1 VVATDGVNWPQRRAE
16 AMTRLAGAWLRDQR
30 PPKPLTD
37 QVEVLI
43 HVNANAATSDRRIA
57 AEDTCRLDSGEFLAP
72 SVVWRLACDAR
83 VRTVIEDGAGNVLDI
98 GRRTLPTRLKFPLRA
113 RDRGCRFPGCTS
125 RQVEGHHVEH
135 WADGGATRL
144 DNLVSL
150 CAHHHNS
157 LQRVEFRVVEGDG
170 NFRFISPTNREIKPA
185 CYPQFVQADPRA
197 IESEHRAVGPT
208 IGAHTVAGRSED
220 VWDCGLALAGLVG
233 MGSEDGLCADGR
245 HHLDGTA

>member
-98 GRRTLPTRLKFPLRA
+98 GRRTLPTRLKFHYAPGTAVVVFLAALRV
-113 RDRGCRFPGCTS
+113 RSRVTTS
-125 RQVEGHHVEH
+125 NTG
-135 WADGGATRL
+135 
-144 DNLVSL
+144 
-150 CAHHHNS
+150 
-157 LQRVEFRVVEGDG
+157 
-170 NFRFISPTNREIKPA
+170 PTA
-185 CYPQFVQADPRA
+185 VPRA
-197 IESEHRAVGPT
+197 ST
-208 IGAHTVAGRSED
+208 IS
-220 VWDCGLALAGLVG
+220 
-233 MGSEDGLCADGR
+233 
-245 HHLDGTA
+245 